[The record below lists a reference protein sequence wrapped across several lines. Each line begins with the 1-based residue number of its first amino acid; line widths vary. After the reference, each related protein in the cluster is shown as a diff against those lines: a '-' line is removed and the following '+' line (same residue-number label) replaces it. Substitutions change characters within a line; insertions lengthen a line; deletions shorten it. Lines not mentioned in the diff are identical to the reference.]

1 PMKSA
6 TETLQRQPRAGGFLA
21 SYVKHRSTVAGT
33 WIIHFF
39 GEASER
45 RPWAMKR
52 ETARPLLP
60 GAPHSPSRWPGYP
73 LLPTRASILSHQCT
87 WLPALVRQIDQN
99 LRNWTENSVRLS
111 GEKIVTHYSTPQKRA
126 LKLTTALHRM

>member
-1 PMKSA
+1 
-6 TETLQRQPRAGGFLA
+6 
-21 SYVKHRSTVAGT
+21 
-33 WIIHFF
+33 
-39 GEASER
+39 
-45 RPWAMKR
+45 MKR

-111 GEKIVTHYSTPQKRA
+111 GEKIVTHYTKA
-126 LKLTTALHRM
+126 LSVFIRSCSSS

>member
-1 PMKSA
+1 
-6 TETLQRQPRAGGFLA
+6 
-21 SYVKHRSTVAGT
+21 
-33 WIIHFF
+33 
-39 GEASER
+39 
-45 RPWAMKR
+45 MKR

-111 GEKIVTHYSTPQKRA
+111 GEKIVTHYTIATSVEFQ
-126 LKLTTALHRM
+126 